1 MPGRPDIVLP
11 RYHTVVFM
19 HGCFWHRHG
28 GCKQSYKPKS
38 RVAFWTQKFDAT
50 VARDRRVARIL
61 RASGWRVVIV
71 WECQLHNAAAVARRF
86 SRLRDADS
94 KRGARRAKP

>member
-61 RASGWRVVIV
+61 RCEASQTLSPLENRDFCTRAAGRQTGFLDTSRAIV
-71 WECQLHNAAAVARRF
+71 
-86 SRLRDADS
+86 DS
-94 KRGARRAKP
+94 PDS